1 MPCGQKKSSKAMIQS
16 QTVTPPLAA
25 IDGTTF
31 RLKTATTKS
40 RTRSQRP
47 RTRFRCGWLASWVSA
62 DKRAVLG
69 PYRYLLSFRAKL
81 EINIVPAPGQ
91 QIPRSARNDK
101 SLRSCYD

>member
-1 MPCGQKKSSKAMIQS
+1 MEVTEDLFGPEVNASFTGIAVSQFEDGDALGPEKNSQAMIHS

-40 RTRSQRP
+40 RTRSKRP

-62 DKRAVLG
+62 DKSALLG
-69 PYRYLLSFRAKL
+69 PLPFTSRSLLF
-81 EINIVPAPGQ
+81 
-91 QIPRSARNDK
+91 
-101 SLRSCYD
+101 